1 MRRFHFG
8 TIPLLVVGMIGLA
21 VVPLGCKQ
29 EEGEEAEATRVDPVP
44 VRVSAAEHTTLR
56 PTLEVLGTLMVI
68 PEQTAVVST
77 QVGGTIAAVAVVE
90 GQHVKA
96 GDELVRLDTRL
107 LEAEAAKLE
116 PAVAEQAAVV
126 SRLKRGFLPQE
137 IEIARHDIAKFRA
150 NAETAKSKLA
160 GLSALRE
167 KNEVSSVQFDAARQ
181 ALQAAEAELAGA
193 SSKLALLEAGARP
206 EEIAEAEAK
215 RAAAEAGLAA
225 AKLGVQLGRITSPI
239 RGVVSQL
246 SARLGMTVDR
256 TTALATVV
264 DDSTVFVQFRIPNA
278 YLCKVQAGALVQ
290 ATLTCMPGETFQGK
304 IARLSTQA
312 DPATGDVD
320 AFATLTND
328 KGALR
333 PGLGCRVHVQL
344 PEIPGATVI
353 PVAAVADRA
362 GTAVVTVVKDNKAR
376 EVEVKLGIQAQDRVQ
391 VLEGIAPGDL
401 IATENGYGL
410 PDDCPVRI
418 LQGAAPPDGPKV
430 P

>member
-1 MRRFHFG
+1 
-8 TIPLLVVGMIGLA
+8 
-21 VVPLGCKQ
+21 
-29 EEGEEAEATRVDPVP
+29 
-44 VRVSAAEHTTLR
+44 
-56 PTLEVLGTLMVI
+56 
-68 PEQTAVVST
+68 
-77 QVGGTIAAVAVVE
+77 
-90 GQHVKA
+90 
-96 GDELVRLDTRL
+96 
-107 LEAEAAKLE
+107 
-116 PAVAEQAAVV
+116 VAEQAAVV
-126 SRLKRGFLPQE
+126 ARLKRGFLPQE
-137 IEIARHDIAKFRA
+137 IEIARHDVAKFRA

-167 KNEVSSVQFDAARQ
+167 KNEVSSVQFEAARQ
-181 ALQAAEAELAGA
+181 ALQAAEAELAAA
-193 SSKLALLEAGARP
+193 SSKLALLEAGTRP

-246 SARLGMTVDR
+246 SARLGITVDR

-264 DDSTVFVQFRIPNA
+264 NDSTVFVQFRIPNA
-278 YLCKVQAGALVQ
+278 YLCRVQAGALVQ

-304 IARLSTQA
+304 ITRLSTQA

-320 AFATLTND
+320 AFATLAND
-328 KGALR
+328 KGVLR

-391 VLEGIAPGDL
+391 LLEGIAPGDL
-401 IATENGYGL
+401 VATENGYGL

-418 LQGAAPPDGPKV
+418 LQDASPGLIRYDLGALP
-430 P
+430 